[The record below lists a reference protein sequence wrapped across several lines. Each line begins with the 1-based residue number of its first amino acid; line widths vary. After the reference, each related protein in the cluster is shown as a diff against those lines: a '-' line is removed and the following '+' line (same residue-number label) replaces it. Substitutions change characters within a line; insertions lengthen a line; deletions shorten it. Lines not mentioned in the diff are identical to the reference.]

1 MDPAL
6 APGLACA
13 ARLRGGPHDDA
24 APRPVNIVAVG
35 LPIFTERL
43 ALRAYQP
50 DDLEQLHSVLYGD
63 PEAMALLGG
72 ARDLNGTRAA
82 IERSM
87 HQQELGGYSFWPVF
101 ERESGLLVGEAG
113 LFPLGPGGP
122 DIALGYAF
130 GRRYWNLGYATEASG
145 AVLDEAWNVLALDH
159 VVAITREANLRS
171 RNVLT
176 KLGFRLDGIRHVWG
190 AEQLYFVLQREHLA
204 A

>member
-1 MDPAL
+1 
-6 APGLACA
+6 
-13 ARLRGGPHDDA
+13 
-24 APRPVNIVAVG
+24 VG

-43 ALRAYQP
+43 AMRGYELR
-50 DDLEQLHSVLYGD
+50 DLPRLHDVLYGD

-87 HQQELGGYSFWPVF
+87 LQQQLGGFSFWPVF

-113 LFPLGPGGP
+113 LFPLTPGGV

-130 GRRYWNLGYATEASG
+130 GRRYWNRGYASEAAR
-145 AVLDEAWNVLALDH
+145 AVLDEAFCALGLDH

-176 KLGFRLDGIRHVWG
+176 KLGFRLDSVRHVWG
-190 AEQLYFVLQREHLA
+190 AEQLYFVLAREDLA